1 MPPLPTPVPATPAAD
16 PAPVVNTLEQGFFWG
31 FIIAAPAILIV
42 LWWMDVI
49 RPSSLAGKGRSAGRH
64 PAVVWILFGVA
75 LWCVQMMAGSLVASL
90 PANWLGPADS
100 LQRLAMITLG
110 AYVVAVPTGLALLY
124 SLGAGAADMRL
135 RGRDAPWGLLAFVL
149 TVPLLVVTSIASVWA
164 ATQIAGSP
172 PPRIAHTSLEKI
184 LAGLSSGDLWAY
196 GLIAGVVVG
205 APLVEEALYRGLLQT
220 AILRLTARPYVSI
233 VITSAVFTA
242 IHIPAVPPHGLAV
255 LFVLSLALGVAYERG
270 ASLMVPVVMH
280 AAFNAA
286 NVAMARLV

>member
-1 MPPLPTPVPATPAAD
+1 
-16 PAPVVNTLEQGFFWG
+16 
-31 FIIAAPAILIV
+31 
-42 LWWMDVI
+42 
-49 RPSSLAGKGRSAGRH
+49 
-64 PAVVWILFGVA
+64 
-75 LWCVQMMAGSLVASL
+75 
-90 PANWLGPADS
+90 
-100 LQRLAMITLG
+100 MITLG

-172 PPRIAHTSLEKI
+172 PPQIAHTSLEKI